1 MNIKTQIPKQA
12 KLRENAQNVLKNR
25 PFFIRFNEESK
36 NLQNPFQK
44 MINEDENSEEFEK
57 KAKILRVEPGDQN
70 RAKPMKFETFFK
82 ERNGNWVIDQRN
94 RDKSNASFLR
104 ESKRKGQR
112 EREREGGGQCGRG
125 LQSLACIR
133 QPN

>member
-44 MINEDENSEEFEK
+44 MINEAENSEEFEK

-94 RDKSNASFLR
+94 
-104 ESKRKGQR
+104 
-112 EREREGGGQCGRG
+112 
-125 LQSLACIR
+125 
-133 QPN
+133 